1 VPSRSQ
7 SMPGLV
13 PIRPTPPALHNSDYV
28 SQPHNY
34 TASPS
39 HAQSSA
45 PSQSQGQSQPPSSS
59 RPHAQTPVVDTNRPI
74 APYPHTPG
82 EQHGVQA

>member
-7 SMPGLV
+7 SMPGPV
-13 PIRPTPPALHNSDYV
+13 PIRPMPPALHNNDYV
-28 SQPHNY
+28 SQLHDY

-59 RPHAQTPVVDTNRPI
+59 RPQAQTPAVNTK
-74 APYPHTPG
+74 
-82 EQHGVQA
+82 